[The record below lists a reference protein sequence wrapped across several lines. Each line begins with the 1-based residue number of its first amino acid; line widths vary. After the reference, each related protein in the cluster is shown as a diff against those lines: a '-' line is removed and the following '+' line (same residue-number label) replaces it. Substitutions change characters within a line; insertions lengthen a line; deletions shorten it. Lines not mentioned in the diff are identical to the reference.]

1 MNSLEEIA
9 IEVAQK
15 MDDVFLRNVPADVL
29 RSYARRLV
37 AALGAQEPVYV
48 IFDGEPGNEGPR
60 FVEVE
65 TANQNSVRAGEW
77 SDYPLN
83 KHLAR
88 LGPFFAAPV
97 LPSVKEGWM
106 PIETAPK
113 GELIAIWIARTN
125 KFGEKWSETVGECWL
140 YCYHDSIC
148 GEWRTTRPSGHLRC
162 VPERFVT
169 HWMRNPAAPS
179 PQEDKT

>member
-97 LPSVKEGWM
+97 LPSVPEGMILVKTVKCPNCDDVGWYVV
-106 PIETAPK
+106 PGRDGEPEQEQCEFCETVPNSIFNISK
-113 GELIAIWIARTN
+113 IARL
-125 KFGEKWSETVGECWL
+125 S
-140 YCYHDSIC
+140 
-148 GEWRTTRPSGHLRC
+148 
-162 VPERFVT
+162 
-169 HWMRNPAAPS
+169 AAPS
-179 PQEDKT
+179 PQEDAA